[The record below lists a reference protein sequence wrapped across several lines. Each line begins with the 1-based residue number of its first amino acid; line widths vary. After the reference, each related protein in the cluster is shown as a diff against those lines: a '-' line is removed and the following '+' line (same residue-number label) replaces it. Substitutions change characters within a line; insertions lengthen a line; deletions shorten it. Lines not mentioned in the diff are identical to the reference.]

1 MKLKSALMPLL
12 IGGLAYGLFFFG
24 SGFFPNFQLHE
35 ISILP
40 VLMYTAVA
48 VGLYLNVSDIEM
60 EELLRNKGV
69 IAAVLL
75 IGVPAKIFL
84 PGLALLLLVPSLGK
98 ATVFLCATVIAQIDP
113 ILSAKSIAHDRFSQK
128 SGTILR
134 CWSSFDDPI
143 TVLFAFYI
151 FLPLFFQDQ
160 SFLIGRYFIQLL
172 GELIVCAVLAFC
184 LNVFLN
190 SQSRLA
196 GLKERHIKRFVVIST
211 CIASG
216 VLGRF
221 LLPASLG
228 LLVDPFSAQAK
239 QRVLNW
245 IFVFTSFVIGALA
258 VDVRISWFPG
268 IVLGAAT
275 FFLAQPLVS
284 LLFIRDSRDNLWRV
298 MLGHQNGMT
307 AILLTVAIELQI
319 GNLQLLSITLPA
331 IIAIALF
338 YPSANYLLERYY
350 PQPATALPIAD
361 SAQRKPVDVNRR

>member
-1 MKLKSALMPLL
+1 MKLQSALMPLL
-12 IGGLAYGLFFFG
+12 IGGIAYGLFSLG
-24 SGFFPNFQLHE
+24 RILFPSFQFQT
-35 ISILP
+35 ISLLP

-48 VGLYLNVSDIEM
+48 VGLYLNVSDIEIG
-60 EELLRNKGV
+60 ELLKNKGA
-69 IAAVLL
+69 IAAVLFL
-75 IGVPAKIFL
+75 GVPAKIFL
-84 PGLALLLLVPSLGK
+84 PGLALLALMPGLGK

-160 SFLIGRYFIQLL
+160 SASISQYFIQLL
-172 GELIVCAVLAFC
+172 GELVVCAVLALC
-184 LNVFLN
+184 LNDRWRPAAPE
-190 SQSRLA
+190 Q
-196 GLKERHIKRFVVIST
+196 RHIRRFIVIST

-228 LLVDPFSAQAK
+228 LIVDPFSAQAK

-245 IFVFTSFVIGALA
+245 IFIFTSFVIGALA
-258 VDVRISWFPG
+258 VDVRLNWLPG
-268 IVLGAAT
+268 ILLGAVT
-275 FFLAQPLVS
+275 FFAAQPLVA

-319 GNLQLLSITLPA
+319 GDSQLLSITLPA

-338 YPSANYLLERYY
+338 YPCANYLLEKCY
-350 PQPATALPIAD
+350 PQPVA
-361 SAQRKPVDVNRR
+361 SSVAQQREPANINRK